1 MSEGTFLQKYHR
13 LICKEENCF
22 HILNK
27 EREEVMKQG
36 AYAKGNFMTFP
47 LELTQLEEM
56 NYLTDNKYLYPAEV
70 NEIQKEIE
78 EVCDKMEY
86 DGSVMYDEFPD
97 KITIEAMSKDICN
110 RTECRYQ
117 EEISN
122 RWKQALIQ
130 MLLCNE
136 MSYRRE
142 RRRCH
147 KKNMGLC

>member
-1 MSEGTFLQKYHR
+1 M
-13 LICKEENCF
+13 N
-22 HILNK
+22 
-27 EREEVMKQG
+27 QG

-47 LELTQLEEM
+47 LELTQLEEVD
-56 NYLTDNKYLYPAEV
+56 YPADNKYLYPAEV
-70 NEIQKEIE
+70 SELQKEIE
-78 EVCDKMEY
+78 EACDKMEY

-97 KITIEAMSKDICN
+97 KITIEAMSKNICN

-117 EEISN
+117 EEIGN

-136 MSYRRE
+136 MSYRRQ